1 MFGAYGHTGRFVV
14 AELRER
20 GYVPLLLGR
29 DEDKLLALAQAQ
41 PGLEA
46 RQASVDDPAS
56 LDRALSGAAAVI
68 NCAGPFATTAAR
80 WSRRRCASASRMSTW
95 RPRSRRT

>member
-1 MFGAYGHTGRFVV
+1 MGSSRNVAVFGAYGHTGRFVV
-14 AELRER
+14 AELHER

-29 DEDKLLALAQAQ
+29 DQDRLLALAQTQ

-56 LDRALSGAAAVI
+56 LDRALNGAAAVI
-68 NCAGPFATTAAR
+68 N
-80 WSRRRCASASRMSTW
+80 
-95 RPRSRRT
+95 